1 MQHNF
6 NLDFWLGH
14 KLCKGPVYDPS
25 YHRTGPG
32 LTLISWFIVRE
43 QQQHQ
48 TSVGPLTRLW
58 CVTRCDSMT
67 LVFLTRTF
75 EGPRCCRHDR
85 HEIKLALV
93 ASYTHFRWSVG
104 SEHYHTDTESCNNI
118 YWTTVSITDGENLFK
133 LLNLPPFPQRSKIKL
148 LGFSLG
154 FLVSHYICQIK
165 RNKDIKPLKSFHY
178 F

>member
-1 MQHNF
+1 MRQSWF
-6 NLDFWLGH
+6 GQ
-14 KLCKGPVYDPS
+14 VYDPS

-32 LTLISWFIVRE
+32 LRLISWFIVRE

-48 TSVGPLTRLW
+48 TSV
-58 CVTRCDSMT
+58 
-67 LVFLTRTF
+67 
-75 EGPRCCRHDR
+75 CRHDR

>member
-32 LTLISWFIVRE
+32 LRLISWFIVRE

-93 ASYTHFRWSVG
+93 VSYTHFRWSVG

-133 LLNLPPFPQRSKIKL
+133 LLNLPPSPQRSKINSWDFL
-148 LGFSLG
+148 WG
-154 FLVSHYICQIK
+154 FLFHTIFA
-165 RNKDIKPLKSFHY
+165 KSKETKTLIH
-178 F
+178 